1 MNDAEIVRRVH
12 EGDSEAYS
20 QLLQRYG
27 NAVYALAYSHLHNF
41 EDARDVAQE
50 AFVAAYLRLGQ
61 LREPA
66 KFGAWL
72 RQITVN
78 QCHMWQRQKRDHEP
92 LDVTLGKP
100 HEAEQVE
107 TRVLVHQALA
117 CLSASTR
124 LTLTL
129 FYMHSYSMHEIA
141 EFLEV
146 PVSTVKSRLRNARDR
161 LKKELGEMETV
172 KNTLQ
177 DATLPPAF
185 AAKVMEVLDG
195 GTVWSLAFAPDSQTL
210 ASASSDKT
218 VKLWD
223 SHTGQLMRTLYGH
236 EKSVDQVVYSPDG
249 SSIASASRDH
259 SIKLWDARSGQL
271 KRTLSPG
278 ERPISIAFSPDGKLL
293 ANASSV
299 REQVNGETDIIGS
312 RVLLWDVETG
322 EIVRELER
330 LHFPESHPEATTRGG
345 RFYSAVFSPDGA
357 TVATGAAL
365 WEGVQIVGG
374 EVKLW
379 NAQSGELLRMLSVA
393 EYGVQ
398 PVQFSPD
405 GRCLAAG
412 CTKATSDDSAD
423 AVAAEI
429 RIWNAENGELVRTLS
444 EEPMWY
450 LKALQFS
457 PDSKILAVCRMQA
470 EHGNPTN
477 CDVRLWDVENGTALQ
492 TLSDGRKGAS
502 VIAFS
507 PDGKLLASG
516 GARSDVKL
524 WRVHHTM

>member
-1 MNDAEIVRRVH
+1 LNDADIVRRVH

-27 NAVYALAYSHLHNF
+27 NVIYALAYSHLHNF

-50 AFVAAYLRLGQ
+50 AFIAAYLRLGQ

-92 LDVTLGKP
+92 LDVTLGKA

-107 TRVLVHQALA
+107 TRVLVHQALL

-129 FYMHSYSMHEIA
+129 FYMHSYSMQEIA

-177 DATLPPAF
+177 DATLPPTF
-185 AAKVMEVLDG
+185 AAQVMEVLDG
-195 GTVWSLAFAPDSQTL
+195 GTVWSLSFAPDSQTL
-210 ASASSDKT
+210 ASASSNKT

-223 SHTGQLMRTLYGH
+223 ARTGQLLRTLHGH

-249 SSIASASRDH
+249 STLASASRDH
-259 SIKLWDARSGQL
+259 SIKLWDAQSGEL
-271 KRTLSPG
+271 KHTLSPG

-293 ANASSV
+293 ANASSM
-299 REQVNGETDIIGS
+299 RKQVNGQTDIVGS
-312 RVLLWDVETG
+312 RVLLWNVESGDV
-322 EIVRELER
+322 VRELER
-330 LHFPESHPEATTRGG
+330 LLLPELHPEPTTRGG

-365 WEGVQIVGG
+365 WEGSQVVGG

-379 NAQSGELLRMLSVA
+379 DVLTGELRLTLAVPH
-393 EYGVQ
+393 YGVQ
-398 PVQFSPD
+398 PVEFSPD
-405 GRCLAAG
+405 GRLLAAG
-412 CTKATSDDSAD
+412 CTKAGSGDGAD
-423 AVAAEI
+423 TIEAEM
-429 RIWNAENGELVRTLS
+429 RVWNAASGALVRTLT
-444 EEPMWY
+444 EEPGWY

-457 PDSKILAVCRMQA
+457 PDSKTLAVCRMQA
-470 EHGNPTN
+470 EHGNATN
-477 CDVRLWDVENGTALQ
+477 CDVRLWDLRSGAPLQ
-492 TLSDGRKGAS
+492 TLSGGRKDAS
-502 VIAFS
+502 VITFS
-507 PDGKLLASG
+507 PDGKMLASG
-516 GARSDVKL
+516 GARNDVKL
-524 WRVHHTM
+524 WRVQGL

>member
-1 MNDAEIVRRVH
+1 LNDADIVRRVH
-12 EGDSEAYS
+12 EGDNEAYS

-50 AFVAAYLRLGQ
+50 AFVAAYVRLGQ

-92 LDVTLGKP
+92 LDVTLGKA
-100 HEAEQVE
+100 HEVDQVE

-124 LTLTL
+124 MTLTL
-129 FYMHSYSMHEIA
+129 FYMHSYSMQEIA

-161 LKKELGEMETV
+161 LKKELGDMETV

-177 DATLPPAF
+177 GATLPPTF
-185 AAKVMEVLDG
+185 AAQVMEVLDG

-223 SHTGQLMRTLYGH
+223 ASSGRLLRTLHGH
-236 EKSVDQVVYSPDG
+236 EKSVDDVLYSPDG
-249 SSIASASRDH
+249 NTLASASRDH
-259 SIKLWDARSGQL
+259 SIRLWDAHSGEL

-299 REQVNGETDIIGS
+299 REQVDGQTNIVGS

-322 EIVRELER
+322 EVMRELER
-330 LHFPESHPEATTRGG
+330 LHFPELHPEPTTRGG
-345 RFYSAVFSPDGA
+345 RFYSAVFSPDGS

-365 WEGVQIVGG
+365 WEGAQIVGG

-379 NAQSGELLRMLSVA
+379 NAQNGELLRTLPVPR
-393 EYGVQ
+393 YGVQ
-398 PVQFSPD
+398 PIEFSPD
-405 GRCLAAG
+405 GQCLAAA
-412 CTKATSDDSAD
+412 CTRATSGDSAD
-423 AVAAEI
+423 AIAAEV
-429 RIWNAENGELVRTLS
+429 RIWKADSGELVRTLN
-444 EEPMWY
+444 EEPGWY

-457 PDSKILAVCRMQA
+457 PDGKTLAVCRMQA
-470 EHGNPTN
+470 E
-477 CDVRLWDVENGTALQ
+477 NGQSNQL
-492 TLSDGRKGAS
+492 
-502 VIAFS
+502 
-507 PDGKLLASG
+507 
-516 GARSDVKL
+516 
-524 WRVHHTM
+524 